1 MDDRNLYAPLAAAV
15 TDPVEPRT
23 QRPKEVT
30 WAIVLIWI
38 WLATNAS
45 LYLPL
50 AIEVFN
56 ESLNVFGILA
66 LVAIP
71 IGTPVVAVA
80 WITNRIGAG
89 RRWARILTSVCFGV
103 GLISLAGEWR
113 DFLQD
118 IHAGELQAAFV
129 RSLLW
134 TTRLIKLLL
143 SVATVVLLF
152 TRRANLWFKTQA

>member
-1 MDDRNLYAPLAAAV
+1 MDDRNLYAPPAAAV
-15 TDPVEPRT
+15 TDPVEART
-23 QRPKEVT
+23 QRPREVT

-45 LYLPL
+45 LALPI
-50 AIEVFN
+50 AVEVIN
-56 ESLNVFGILA
+56 GSLNLFGILA
-66 LVAIP
+66 IVAIP
-71 IGTPVVAVA
+71 IGIPVATVA
-80 WITNRIGAG
+80 WITNRIGEG

-118 IHAGELQAAFV
+118 LHAGELQAAFL

-152 TRRANLWFKTQA
+152 TPRANRWFKAQA